1 MSYIR
6 WFPPD
11 AFSML
16 VTSVHFCGRGRKRLS
31 PGLSWVTDNQPTVP
45 LLVLTQ
51 SLWAVALSTR
61 RGVEFWVRI
70 TSMLSVSTVT
80 RLVIVETAD
89 RPVVTLY
96 ESTLIP
102 MLRPWTGM
110 EVPFASVMSVPAAT
124 LPPPP
129 EPHEPVMV

>member
-1 MSYIR
+1 
-6 WFPPD
+6 
-11 AFSML
+11 
-16 VTSVHFCGRGRKRLS
+16 
-31 PGLSWVTDNQPTVP
+31 
-45 LLVLTQ
+45 
-51 SLWAVALSTR
+51 
-61 RGVEFWVRI
+61 
-70 TSMLSVSTVT
+70 MLSVSTVT

-129 EPHEPVMV
+129 EPHGPVMVVAPLIAYFSHVTLFLES